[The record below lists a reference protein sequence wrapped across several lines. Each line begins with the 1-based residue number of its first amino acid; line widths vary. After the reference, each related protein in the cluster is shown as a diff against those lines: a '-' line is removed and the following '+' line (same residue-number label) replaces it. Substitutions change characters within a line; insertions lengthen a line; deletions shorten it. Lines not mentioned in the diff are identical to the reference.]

1 MAGPNPQT
9 SLLCRWR
16 VLTLAIDSQHR
27 SFVVWLAAALVV
39 RTLANLV
46 AMRLGFVAV
55 SDDDFARVAI
65 AQNFAHTPR
74 WDASGT
80 SWLPAPFWLTGSA
93 MMLLGKS
100 FDVARCVAWLTSLAS
115 VIGFCG
121 CGWAV
126 GLHGRWLG
134 LAGVWFAAL
143 PHAVWLGLATVPE
156 GYTAVLAL
164 GGLCALRGSTRVQ
177 MLGAVAVALA
187 TLCRY
192 ETWPIALVV
201 AGYHLVAG
209 FRTADVARRV
219 AVAATSLAGI
229 AAWLANGAVSHES
242 ALFFVKRVSD
252 YRAAIG
258 GTPGGWLAVLGNYP
272 KALFVEEPVLLAL
285 VVASGGWAL
294 SRGWRSKPN
303 VEAAGSLA
311 RGVSDSNHVPAAAM
325 TELVCGAAAVVAFLV
340 WGDVTNGAPTHHPER
355 ALLPVWLIAILVA
368 THWLARPKA
377 LSPLRFDATV
387 GDNPSPGPA
396 AASSRP
402 SSGETHT
409 ATSERMLRS
418 GTALTAALAT
428 LALGSGLVRAAEK
441 QFVDRSHELSLGKAL
456 GPELTSESRLWL
468 ETEGYGYVAVSV
480 GSQKPWLVDGFNA
493 GDPRQAA
500 HPPPFANPTALAEY
514 FVARKVR
521 LVVVPKARATAF
533 ESWARAVDV
542 GQSVIFRLPAAPTA
556 ENSEPPAD

>member
-9 SLLCRWR
+9 SLLCGWR
-16 VLTLAIDSQHR
+16 VLTLAIASQRR

-39 RTLANLV
+39 RTVANIV

-65 AQNFAHTPR
+65 AQNFAHAPR

-93 MMLLGKS
+93 MILLGKS
-100 FDVARCVAWLTSLAS
+100 FDVARGVAWLTSLAS
-115 VIGFCG
+115 VIGFWG

-126 GLHGRWLG
+126 GLRGRLLG
-134 LAGVWFAAL
+134 VAGVWFAVL

-164 GGLCALRGSTRVQ
+164 GGLCALHGSTRGQ
-177 MLGAVAVALA
+177 ALGAVAVALA

-201 AGYHLVAG
+201 AGCHLVAG
-209 FRTADVARRV
+209 FRGADVARR
-219 AVAATSLAGI
+219 AALAATSLVGI
-229 AAWLANGAVSHES
+229 AAWLTTGAMSHGNP
-242 ALFFVKRVSD
+242 LFFVKRVSD

-272 KALFVEEPVLLAL
+272 KALFVEEPVLAAL
-285 VVASGGWAL
+285 VVAGSGWAL
-294 SRGWRSKPN
+294 SRGLRRKPD
-303 VEAAGSLA
+303 VGVTDSLA
-311 RGVSDSNHVPAAAM
+311 HEVSDATHVSRTPV
-325 TELVCGAAAVVAFLV
+325 TELICGAAAVVAFLV

-355 ALLPVWLIAILVA
+355 ALLPVWLIGILVA
-368 THWLARPKA
+368 TLGFSRAAEDFSPRSSEASASGNAHLAVSKHIRRGGVLA
-377 LSPLRFDATV
+377 
-387 GDNPSPGPA
+387 
-396 AASSRP
+396 
-402 SSGETHT
+402 
-409 ATSERMLRS
+409 
-418 GTALTAALAT
+418 AALAT
-428 LALGSGLVRAAEK
+428 LALGAGLVRTADK
-441 QFVDRSHELSLGKAL
+441 QFVDRSSELSLGRAL
-456 GPELTSESRLWL
+456 APELGQESRAWI

-500 HPPPFANPTALAEY
+500 HSPPFADAAALAAY
-514 FVARKVR
+514 FAERQVS
-521 LVVVPKARATAF
+521 LVVVPVARAPALGAWAQTAT
-533 ESWARAVDV
+533 DL
-542 GQSVIFRLPAAPTA
+542 GQSVIFRLPALPAA
-556 ENSEPPAD
+556 ENSEPRAD